1 MEAQTTTTTTTP
13 GPFTEIQINPSVA
26 TTPNSEKTGGLKIDH
41 GLFVWLVFLA
51 LGGGILALYYAQI
64 GYFPNIEWHS
74 LLLYLAA
81 ATILGASLG
90 ILFSLLLFL
99 PGCIWA
105 ELILSDLPLYR
116 IFYPDGE
123 PCVLE
128 IIRRL
133 GVLFG
138 AILLITHF
146 LVPMGQLAYW
156 IGTAIL
162 LTLSGII
169 MWWSF
174 QKDSRLGLIS
184 GVLLLFYQP
193 FLLLGQATYLKA
205 APVFFIASLLI
216 IWIFTRRY
224 PPNPYGTPIKLSGSR
239 LFKYA
244 FWFVISVIL
253 SQASML
259 LTYYLAGTPTKA
271 SYYHLTVFCTSIV
284 IVSNHIVAARY
295 CHHRKQAMLASL
307 VAAFLILCAADHYTS
322 LSQKIMAFYGFG
334 GGRPVSI
341 LLNEDGAKI
350 IDQLG
355 LSESIRKGQPRT
367 RICNVELLS
376 TVGTEFCLSY
386 EGINFTLPKSVII
399 SWTAIDPRNNHG
411 NQSLCDEDSLTTH

>member
-1 MEAQTTTTTTTP
+1 MNAKTTITTTTP
-13 GPFTEIQINPSVA
+13 DAFTEIQVNPSVA
-26 TTPNSEKTGGLKIDH
+26 AFNSETPGGLKIDH
-41 GLFVWLVFLA
+41 GLFLWLIFLA
-51 LGGGILALYYAQI
+51 LGGGILALYYSQI
-64 GYFPNIEWHS
+64 GYLPDIEWHS

-105 ELILSDLPLYR
+105 ELIISDPPLCR

-138 AILLITHF
+138 AILLVTHF
-146 LVPMGQLAYW
+146 LLPMGQLTYR
-156 IGTAIL
+156 IGASIL
-162 LTLSGII
+162 LALSGII
-169 MWWSF
+169 MWRGF

-184 GVLLLFYQP
+184 GALLLFYQSL
-193 FLLLGQATYLKA
+193 LLLGQTTYLKA
-205 APVFFIASLLI
+205 VPVFFLASLLI
-216 IWIFTRRY
+216 IRVFARRY
-224 PPNPYGTPIKLSGSR
+224 PPDPSDSPIGLTKSQ

-259 LTYYLAGTPTKA
+259 LTYYLAGKPTKA
-271 SYYHLTVFCTSIV
+271 SYYQLTVFCTSIV

-295 CHHRKQAMLASL
+295 CRQRKQAMLASL

-334 GGRPVSI
+334 GGRPVGI
-341 LLNEDGAKI
+341 LLNDDGAKI
-350 IDQLG
+350 VDQLR
-355 LSESIRKGQPRT
+355 LSESIREGQPRT
-367 RICNVELLS
+367 RLCNVELLS
-376 TVGTEFCLSY
+376 TVGTECFLSY
-386 EGINFTLPKSVII
+386 KGINFTLPKSVII
-399 SWTAIDPRNNHG
+399 SWTAIDPRNNYG
-411 NQSLCDEDSLTTH
+411 NRSPCGGDGITTR

>member
-1 MEAQTTTTTTTP
+1 MEAPTTITKTSP
-13 GPFTEIQINPSVA
+13 GASTEIQVNPSVA
-26 TTPNSEKTGGLKIDH
+26 SENPGGLKIDQ
-41 GLFVWLVFLA
+41 GIFVWLIFLA

-64 GYFPNIEWHS
+64 GYLPDIEWHS

-105 ELILSDLPLYR
+105 ELIISDSPLYC

-138 AILLITHF
+138 AILLATHF
-146 LVPMGQLAYW
+146 LLPMGLLAYG

-162 LTLSGII
+162 LTMSGII
-169 MWWSF
+169 MWYSF
-174 QKDSRLGLIS
+174 RNDSRLGLIA
-184 GVLLLFYQP
+184 GV
-193 FLLLGQATYLKA
+193 
-205 APVFFIASLLI
+205 
-216 IWIFTRRY
+216 
-224 PPNPYGTPIKLSGSR
+224 KLTKSQ

-244 FWFVISVIL
+244 FWFVISLIL

-259 LTYYLAGTPTKA
+259 LTYYLAGKPTKG
-271 SYYHLTVFCTSIV
+271 SYYQLTGFCTSIV
-284 IVSNHIVAARY
+284 IVSNHIMAARY
-295 CHHRKQAMLASL
+295 CHHRKQAILASL
-307 VAAFLILCAADHYTS
+307 VAAFLILCAADRYTS

-334 GGRPVSI
+334 GGWPVSI

-350 IDQLG
+350 IDSLG
-355 LSESIRKGQPRT
+355 LPESIHGGQPRT

-376 TVGTEFCLSY
+376 TVGTEYFLSY
-386 EGINFTLPKSVII
+386 KGMNFTLPKSVII
-399 SWTAIDPRNNHG
+399 SRTAIDPRNDNG
-411 NQSLCDEDSLTTH
+411 NRSPCNEKGLTAP

>member
-1 MEAQTTTTTTTP
+1 MNAKTTFTTTTP
-13 GPFTEIQINPSVA
+13 DAFTEIQVNPSVV
-26 TTPNSEKTGGLKIDH
+26 TPNSEQPVGLKIDH
-41 GLFVWLVFLA
+41 GLFVWLIFLA
-51 LGGGILALYYAQI
+51 LGGGILALYYSQI
-64 GYFPNIEWHS
+64 GYLPDIEWHS

-105 ELILSDLPLYR
+105 ELIIGDPPVDR
-116 IFYPDGE
+116 IFYHGGE

-138 AILLITHF
+138 AILLVTHF
-146 LVPMGQLAYW
+146 LLPMGQLTYR
-156 IGTAIL
+156 IGASIL
-162 LTLSGII
+162 LVLSGII
-169 MWWSF
+169 MWRGF
-174 QKDSRLGLIS
+174 QKDFGLTNS
-184 GVLLLFYQP
+184 
-193 FLLLGQATYLKA
+193 K
-205 APVFFIASLLI
+205 
-216 IWIFTRRY
+216 
-224 PPNPYGTPIKLSGSR
+224 

-244 FWFVISVIL
+244 FWFVVSVIL

-259 LTYYLAGTPTKA
+259 LTYYLAGKPTKA
-271 SYYHLTVFCTSIV
+271 SYYQLTVFCTSIV

-295 CHHRKQAMLASL
+295 CRQRKQAMLASL

-341 LLNEDGAKI
+341 LLNDDGANI
-350 IDQLG
+350 VDQLR
-355 LSESIRKGQPRT
+355 LSESICEGQPRT

-376 TVGTEFCLSY
+376 TVGTECFLSY
-386 EGINFTLPKSVII
+386 KGINFTLPKSVII
-399 SWTAIDPRNNHG
+399 SWTAIDPRNNYG
-411 NQSLCDEDSLTTH
+411 NRSPCDGNGLTTR